1 MSLRKTRCIAA
12 GLALCGAAWCLTAVA
27 ADAAQQTFPTA
38 HAAVRALVA
47 ATRADDLP
55 TLLAILGPDGKALVS
70 SGDEVADK
78 AARARFLAA
87 YDASH
92 QMRNVR
98 SGRFILEV
106 GKSGWP
112 MPIPI
117 VKKDGQWSFDS
128 AAGAQEALARRVGR
142 DELAALRVCHALIDA
157 ENRYAAAGHDGNPP
171 GVYTK
176 RLNSEP
182 GTQNGLYWEVPE
194 GQPSS
199 PAGPFVAQAWADGY
213 STDKGKGTPYY
224 GYYYR
229 VLTAQGEH
237 AHGGARD
244 YLVDGKLSGGV
255 ALVAYP
261 AEYRNSGVMTFI
273 VSRHGTIWQKD
284 LGPDTGAAA
293 KAMTVYDPDP
303 ASWSKAE

>member
-1 MSLRKTRCIAA
+1 MSFRKTSLIA
-12 GLALCGAAWCLTAVA
+12 GLALWSAACLTAG
-27 ADAAQQTFPTA
+27 ADDTAQRTFPTA
-38 HAAVRALVA
+38 HAAMRALVA
-47 ATRADDLP
+47 AARADDTAALQ
-55 TLLAILGPDGKALVS
+55 AILGPQGKELVS
-70 SGDEVADK
+70 SGDETADK
-78 AARARFLAA
+78 TARAHFVAA
-87 YDASH
+87 YDQAH

-98 SGRFILEV
+98 SGRFILDV
-106 GKSGWP
+106 GKSNWP

-117 VKKDGQWSFDS
+117 VKKDGVWSFDS
-128 AAGAQEALARRVGR
+128 AAGAQEVLTRRIGR
-142 DELAALRVCHALIDA
+142 NELAALRVCHALIDA
-157 ENRYAAAGHDGNPP
+157 ENDYAAAGHDGNPP
-171 GVYTK
+171 GRYTK
-176 RLNSEP
+176 RLNSQP
-182 GTQNGLYWEVPE
+182 GTQDGLYWEVPE
-194 GQPSS
+194 GQPAS

-284 LGPDTGAAA
+284 LGPDTEATA

-303 ASWSKAE
+303 ASWGKAE